1 MNLLPIQS
9 FRAFNLATLKLAA
22 FLIPRRQRAEWLKE
36 WRSEL
41 WHVRQACGVEAEMQW
56 HGEQEVAAF
65 CFGAFEDARCLREH
79 LRTVAPRGQLGQAL
93 SSATRCLLFLAGIA
107 LAAGCLFLCLPGA
120 RIAAQPSPYKDARN
134 LMLITRSGL
143 SGTSYPTIRAEQF
156 RAWRSRKQQ
165 LFSEF
170 AFYQP
175 VVRSVALSPHRSAK
189 LSIAR
194 SSSNLFD
201 LLGLPIELLTPDN
214 DLHSALP
221 KLVISEEARQRYF
234 GKDQAVTG
242 QILTVGNRQVEVAGV
257 MPAHQ
262 WRLPGR
268 IDAWLLEPDDDVS
281 AIPAEARG
289 FLVGHLVPSP
299 KHNRLAD
306 HWDMSVPVG
315 PNDADYL
322 TCDSL
327 SAQARQTFGIFLFTV
342 ILAFLAL
349 PATTSLPLG
358 EYAAT
363 HHKLSKSKRFRRW
376 VFLAAK
382 IALILPI
389 VYFVSIVLAYLS
401 TSMNPVTSTYI
412 QIVAT
417 FSICL
422 FALRWTLR
430 DQRKR
435 CPVCLGKLTNPARV
449 GQPSR
454 TFLAW
459 NGTELIC
466 VGGHGLLHVPEMPT
480 SWFSTQRWLYLDS
493 SWDVLF
499 PEANLVTPGT

>member
-1 MNLLPIQS
+1 MNRLLILGFS
-9 FRAFNLATLKLAA
+9 AFNVATLRLAA

-36 WRSEL
+36 WRAEL
-41 WHVRQACGVEAEMQW
+41 WHVRQTRCPEHEIHWQV
-56 HGEQEVAAF
+56 EQEVAAF
-65 CFGAFEDARCLREH
+65 CFGAFQDALCLRQH
-79 LRTVAPRGQLGQAL
+79 LRTAIPPRQSP
-93 SSATRCLLFLAGIA
+93 SSATQCLLFLASIL
-107 LAAGCLFLCLPGA
+107 LAACCLFMSLPGA
-120 RIAAQPSPYKDARN
+120 RIAAQPSPYRDAQN
-134 LMLITRSGL
+134 LMLITRAGL

-156 RAWRSRKQQ
+156 RAWSARKQQ
-165 LFSEF
+165 LFSDF

-175 VVRSVALSPHRSAK
+175 VARSVALSPHHSVN
-189 LSIAR
+189 LSIAQ
-194 SSSNLFD
+194 SSRNLFE
-201 LLGLPIELLTPDN
+201 LLGLPVPSLISDPDR
-214 DLHSALP
+214 HSSLP
-221 KLVISEEARQRYF
+221 RLVITDEARQRYF
-234 GKDQAVTG
+234 GKDQAIAG
-242 QILTVGNRQVEVAGV
+242 QVISVGNRKVEVAGIIS
-257 MPAHQ
+257 AHQ
-262 WRLPGR
+262 WRLPGHF
-268 IDAWLLEPDDDVS
+268 DAWLFEPDDDAA
-281 AIPAEARG
+281 AIPADARG
-289 FLVGHLVPSP
+289 FLVGHLEQAA
-299 KHNRLAD
+299 HHHRLPD
-306 HWDMSVPVG
+306 HWDMSVPAG
-315 PNDADYL
+315 PGDTDYL

-327 SAQARQTFGIFLFTV
+327 SGQARQTFNIFLFTI

-363 HHKLSKSKRFRRW
+363 HHKLTRAKRFRRW

-389 VYFVSIVLAYLS
+389 VYFVSIDLAYLS
-401 TSMNPVTSTYI
+401 TSMSQLTSGYI
-412 QIVAT
+412 QIVT
-417 FSICL
+417 SFSICL

-499 PEANLVTPGT
+499 PEANLITPGTS

>member
-1 MNLLPIQS
+1 MKLLSVRS
-9 FRAFNLATLKLAA
+9 FSVFNRATLKAA
-22 FLIPRRQRAEWLKE
+22 ALLIPRRQRTEWLRE
-36 WRSEL
+36 WQSEL
-41 WHVRQACGVEAEMQW
+41 WHVRQLCGAEHAIRW
-56 HGEQEVAAF
+56 HAEQEVAAF
-65 CFGAFEDARCLREH
+65 CFGAFQDALCLRRY
-79 LRTVAPRGQLGQAL
+79 LRTVASPTQFL
-93 SSATRCLLFLAGIA
+93 SSAAQCVLFLAGIA
-107 LAAGCLFLCLPGA
+107 ITTYCLFLLLPGA
-120 RIAAQPSPYKDARN
+120 RIAAQPSPYRDAQN
-134 LMLITRSGL
+134 LMLITRAGL
-143 SGTSYPTIRAEQF
+143 SGTSYPTIRAEQY
-156 RAWRSRKQQ
+156 RAWSARKQQ
-165 LFSEF
+165 LFSSF

-175 VVRSVALSPHRSAK
+175 IVRSVTLSPHHAAE
-189 LSIAR
+189 LSIVR
-194 SSSNLFD
+194 SSPNLFD
-201 LLGLPIELLTPDN
+201 LLGLPVQLLTPA
-214 DLHSALP
+214 SGLP
-221 KLVISEEARQRYF
+221 RLVLTDEARQRYF
-234 GKDQAVTG
+234 GKDRDIVG
-242 QILTVGNRQVEVAGV
+242 QVIAVGNRKVEVAGV
-257 MPAHQ
+257 VAADQ

-268 IDAWLLEPDDDVS
+268 VDAWLLESDADTA
-281 AIPAEARG
+281 AIPADARG
-289 FLVGHLVPSP
+289 FLIGHFKSSP
-299 KHNRLAD
+299 EHNQFSD
-306 HWDMSVPVG
+306 HWDMSVAAG
-315 PNDADYL
+315 PGDTDYL

-327 SAQARQTFGIFLFTV
+327 SGQARTTLHIFLFMV

-363 HHKLSKSKRFRRW
+363 HHKLAWSKRFRRW
-376 VFLAAK
+376 IFLAAK

-389 VYFVSIVLAYLS
+389 VYFGSIDLAYLS
-401 TSMNPVTSTYI
+401 TSTSQWASEYI
-412 QIVAT
+412 QIVSS

-499 PEANLVTPGT
+499 PEADLAAPGIS